1 MGAVAYVERW
11 HQPSCPVLIESVMP
25 VFSVLLRRWSPRL
38 ALAGLAMLLVLS
50 GCRTYGQYDNTALM
64 LQELKTANERF
75 AEQLQQARADIDLLR
90 DAAAENEALSP
101 YVAEF
106 EAAVSTHE
114 RMLEEH
120 QALQADAE
128 MKANDYRVVHR
139 NFGAIVTDHSGMRD
153 QYVRIIRAVD
163 FEVNPERAAE
173 RHLEPREKSQYQS
186 TPPQYDQI
194 RYREA
199 NRLQME
205 DVLRG

>member
-1 MGAVAYVERW
+1 
-11 HQPSCPVLIESVMP
+11 
-25 VFSVLLRRWSPRL
+25 
-38 ALAGLAMLLVLS
+38 MLE
-50 GCRTYGQYDNTALM
+50 
-64 LQELKTANERF
+64 ELKTANERF
-75 AEQLQQARADIDLLR
+75 AEQLQQAQADIDLLR
-90 DAAAENEALSP
+90 DAAAENEALSS
-101 YVAEF
+101 YVEEF
-106 EAAVSTHE
+106 EAAVSTHAQ
-114 RMLEEH
+114 MLEEH
-120 QALQADAE
+120 ESLEADAE

-163 FEVNPERAAE
+163 FEVNPERAAQ